1 MPYILKNMYNISKSQ
16 DININKNI
24 IKYEHNSNSSAIK
37 INMAIF
43 EFIHCIAIFMIKML
57 LIKGI

>member
-24 IKYEHNSNSSAIK
+24 IKYEYNNNSSAIK
-37 INMAIF
+37 IYRNI
-43 EFIHCIAIFMIKML
+43 
-57 LIKGI
+57 

>member
-24 IKYEHNSNSSAIK
+24 IKYEHNNNSSAIK
-37 INMAIF
+37 IYCNI
-43 EFIHCIAIFMIKML
+43 
-57 LIKGI
+57 